1 MLQHKFRSPALAAL
15 ALVAASCDA
24 SMALIK
30 SSRVMAASEIVPN
43 LLAGSVY
50 EFVPQESI
58 VAIGILASVAGFQ
71 AAVSSG
77 SDILLE
83 DGSVIDVVRVAG
95 QGPIY
100 PDDFA
105 LQDVALPG
113 DRLRISVRAPVAGG
127 TVFYAVRTEPVG

>member
-1 MLQHKFRSPALAAL
+1 MRYTFHNPALAAI
-15 ALVAASCDA
+15 AAVAASCDA
-24 SMALIK
+24 QMALIK
-30 SSRVMAASEIVPN
+30 SSRVLGASEVVSN

-58 VAIGILASVAGFQ
+58 IAIGLLASVAGFQ

-83 DGSVIDVVRVAG
+83 DGSVVDVVRTAG

-100 PDDFA
+100 PDDYA

-127 TVFYAVRTEPVG
+127 TIFYAVRTEQVG